1 MIHDGG
7 ETDFTALLRRTRRG
21 DEAAARELL
30 ARLGPSLRLY
40 ARSILRDAQLAEDA
54 AQAAL
59 VSLFNTPVREV
70 DRVRDAQAWLLT
82 LTRRRAVSMLRTR
95 ARAARRASERRDA
108 AITPDPRDHDHDL
121 AALRTAVVSLPRK
134 MRETIALTHACGL
147 SIDRAAEAMGA
158 SRHSVAWWRREA
170 HARLRAALD
179 PETTTAPRALEHT
192 DHV

>member
-1 MIHDGG
+1 MNTEGG
-7 ETDFTALLRRTRRG
+7 DTTLTALLRRTRRG

-59 VSLFNTPVREV
+59 VSLFDTPVREV
-70 DRVRDAQAWLLT
+70 DSVRDAQAWLLT

-95 ARAARRASERRDA
+95 ARGARRDA
-108 AITPDPRDHDHDL
+108 SHRSASLTLVGADADHDL
-121 AALRTAVVSLPRK
+121 AALRGAIVSLPRK
-134 MRETIALTHACGL
+134 MREAIALTHACGL

-158 SRHSVAWWRREA
+158 SRNSVAWWRREA

-179 PETTTAPRALEHT
+179 PDTTQPRALEHT
-192 DHV
+192 DHA